1 MPADPIHLAQRIQ
14 VDDTLATVRYIGPVP
29 PTPGEWLGVEWD
41 NPLRGK
47 HDGFHNGVRYFHC
60 SVPNSGSFIRP
71 NPAKIFTGRP
81 FLAALVERY
90 MPSLPNAAK
99 DDAGGY
105 SAEQDVGIIHFGGDR
120 SIEVEIVGFEK
131 IERKQKHLDQLQEVG
146 LAQTQISSAGTPGEI
161 KRIAPHIHDLD
172 LSKNLITDWSVIAQ
186 IISQLHE
193 LEVLRLKYAIFDRS
207 VLVFYFRVCGEAYV
221 VFISPS
227 HTRVTP
233 HSHTRF
239 DPLPT
244 PLPLG
249 LEHAFTSL
257 RSLALNYT
265 RISWRE
271 IQHFEPALPLL
282 ENLQLAGNGIRELSG
297 GEAEGE
303 ETVHGFK
310 NLKWLNLEENV
321 IEAWGE
327 VARLREL
334 E

>member
-60 SVPNSGSFIRP
+60 SAPAQALFLLTAYALSLRSSVPNSGSFIRP

-131 IERKQKHLDQLQEVG
+131 IERKQKCVKLQEVG

-161 KRIAPHIHDLD
+161 KRIAPH

-193 LEVLRLKYAIFDRS
+193 LEVLRLN
-207 VLVFYFRVCGEAYV
+207 
-221 VFISPS
+221 
-227 HTRVTP
+227 
-233 HSHTRF
+233 HTRF

-334 E
+334 EKF